1 MALNAMRDGI
11 KTFGLTTPM
20 MKKTRSNDPQV
31 FRDVTDRPAAILGTI
46 MSDSKLAIE
55 EREEGDVT
63 VLTLTGEI
71 TLDDGDLA
79 FRRRVHDL
87 IDRGRAKLV
96 VDLAGVMFIDSA
108 GVGMLAAKLK
118 TVRERGG
125 DLRLSR
131 LSNRGQRLL
140 GMMKILVAFETFD
153 DEASA
158 VASYGWPR

>member
-1 MALNAMRDGI
+1 
-11 KTFGLTTPM
+11 
-20 MKKTRSNDPQV
+20 
-31 FRDVTDRPAAILGTI
+31 
-46 MSDSKLAIE
+46 MSDSKLDIQ
-55 EREEGDVT
+55 ERDDGDVT

-79 FRRRVHDL
+79 FRRRVHEL

-96 VDLAGVMFIDSA
+96 VDLAGVTFIDSA

-118 TVRERGG
+118 TVREKGG

-131 LSNRGQRLL
+131 ISSRGQRLL
-140 GMMKILVAFETFD
+140 GIMKILIAFETFD

-158 VASYGWPR
+158 VSSFAWRR